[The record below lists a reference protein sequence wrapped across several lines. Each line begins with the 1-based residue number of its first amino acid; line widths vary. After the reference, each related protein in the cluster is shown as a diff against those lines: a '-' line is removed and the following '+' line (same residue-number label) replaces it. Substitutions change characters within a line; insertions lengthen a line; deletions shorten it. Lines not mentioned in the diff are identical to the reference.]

1 MFASR
6 GAALLLTGLWL
17 GFLFAS
23 WAAASASFRTVDR
36 VLGPGERPEVGA
48 KLGPVAPEDR
58 RVVLRHLASEINRW
72 LFGRWAVLQ
81 LVLSAAVLVTAWGAG
96 VPPRLIV
103 GAALAIAL
111 AQAFALGPPIADL
124 GRAIDF
130 VPRPLPPDV
139 ARRFGALHASFVI
152 LDVVKA
158 VLLLAAGYLLTRR
171 PLA

>member
-1 MFASR
+1 MLASR

-23 WAAASASFRTVDR
+23 WAAATASFRTVDR
-36 VLGPGERPEVGA
+36 VLGPGQRPEVGA
-48 KLGPVAPEDR
+48 KLGPLAPEDR
-58 RVVLRHLASEINRW
+58 KVVLRHLASEINRW
-72 LFGRWAVLQ
+72 MFGRWAVLQ
-81 LVLSAAVLVTAWGAG
+81 LLLGGALWVTAWGAG

-103 GAALAIAL
+103 GATVAIAL
-111 AQAFALGPPIADL
+111 AQAFALAPPIESL
-124 GRAIDF
+124 GRSIDF

-152 LDVVKA
+152 LDLLKA
-158 VLLLAAGYLLTRR
+158 VLLLAAGYVLARR

>member
-1 MFASR
+1 MLASR

-36 VLGPGERPEVGA
+36 VLGAGQRPEVGV

-72 LFGRWAVLQ
+72 MFGRWAVLQ
-81 LVLSAAVLVTAWGAG
+81 LLLGVALLATAWGAG

-111 AQAFALGPPIADL
+111 AQAFALGPPIEGL
-124 GRAIDF
+124 GRSIDF

-152 LDVVKA
+152 LDLAKA
-158 VLLLAAGYLLTRR
+158 GLLLAAGYVLARR